1 MYDLNLCVPDLTTA
15 ALTEQQKFRLL
26 KNYLYELNE
35 ALAVALS
42 QTDTAALRTAVETL
56 QSDRQADGKVAVG
69 LSEKSRERFAEL
81 KEQIL
86 STAESVTRTCAAA
99 ADVKD
104 DAVLATVAATYATQS
119 AFGDYRETTD
129 TALGLHSDAITA
141 NAGRIEQVDTDLA
154 SYKTENNAEIGL
166 RADAVT
172 AAVEERFARKDEQ
185 EELEERLRS
194 LVTQTASGI
203 TDNFSETVTAVGE
216 DLSTLGG
223 TVEELVSSL
232 DVYIRRGELETGV
245 YGVEVGRSDS
255 VIKARFTNDR
265 LSFLQ
270 GSAEVAYIS
279 DSTLFITRAE
289 VLDCLRLGSA
299 ADGYFTF
306 DATENGLEV
315 RWSDGV

>member
-15 ALTEQQKFRLL
+15 ALTEQQIFRLL

-119 AFGDYRETTD
+119 AFGDYCETTD

-154 SYKTENNAEIGL
+154 SYKTENNAPGH
-166 RADAVT
+166 
-172 AAVEERFARKDEQ
+172 F
-185 EELEERLRS
+185 
-194 LVTQTASGI
+194 
-203 TDNFSETVTAVGE
+203 
-216 DLSTLGG
+216 
-223 TVEELVSSL
+223 
-232 DVYIRRGELETGV
+232 RRM
-245 YGVEVGRSDS
+245 DS
-255 VIKARFTNDR
+255 
-265 LSFLQ
+265 
-270 GSAEVAYIS
+270 
-279 DSTLFITRAE
+279 
-289 VLDCLRLGSA
+289 
-299 ADGYFTF
+299 
-306 DATENGLEV
+306 
-315 RWSDGV
+315 